1 MNDLPIPAFDF
12 QAVLFVQLNDLYHI
26 DACADYRDPQTML
39 LPRVATVIDRL
50 RKAYGSESVIVCLPG
65 DFLAPSALSR
75 AHAGQQMVDV
85 LNEIGVDFVCP
96 GNHEFDLKRED
107 MSARDLVAECIGK
120 SKFRWLLTNLDDDSA
135 EEDSR
140 LPFDRY
146 AIIDLSPSTK
156 LILVGMLLRMELPDG
171 AGKTAIPASALD
183 QQMPAIIQDIGK
195 RGVVG
200 DPLHL
205 VVALTHLDL
214 EADRQFAAKSKLVHM
229 IMGGHDHNVKVLK
242 IGSDCLITKSASN
255 ARTLRLNFVV
265 EFTPAD
271 SEWGRGIPEEAKH
284 EILRHGLSQV
294 LSGVRRVALDTD
306 DAEAAGACTINEER
320 LAAYDMSATQPVLFS
335 SLAFNTCAESFQQL
349 VPPAQGLQERIM
361 EWVARKPELNR
372 IVGTAP
378 LRLELED
385 AKIRTRPTN
394 FGLMCCEIMR
404 GRFSERPLA
413 DVALITSGTFRLDR
427 DIDQGETLTCR
438 LLEDIFYY
446 DNELLECEVS
456 GSVLLKILD
465 QSRKL
470 LPGDSE
476 TEESEGNGEFL
487 QMSGLRVSNSTSG
500 VPLSPAN
507 VTLDDDMV
515 PHVLE
520 QGKEYRVVV
529 TDYVSKSKTYKAF
542 FNGLNAHKVAL
553 DLRVEVEN
561 SLVAAMNWLARLP
574 DVAG

>member
-1 MNDLPIPAFDF
+1 
-12 QAVLFVQLNDLYHI
+12 
-26 DACADYRDPQTML
+26 
-39 LPRVATVIDRL
+39 
-50 RKAYGSESVIVCLPG
+50 
-65 DFLAPSALSR
+65 
-75 AHAGQQMVDV
+75 
-85 LNEIGVDFVCP
+85 
-96 GNHEFDLKRED
+96 
-107 MSARDLVAECIGK
+107 
-120 SKFRWLLTNLDDDSA
+120 
-135 EEDSR
+135 
-140 LPFDRY
+140 
-146 AIIDLSPSTK
+146 
-156 LILVGMLLRMELPDG
+156 
-171 AGKTAIPASALD
+171 
-183 QQMPAIIQDIGK
+183 
-195 RGVVG
+195 
-200 DPLHL
+200 
-205 VVALTHLDL
+205 
-214 EADRQFAAKSKLVHM
+214 
-229 IMGGHDHNVKVLK
+229 
-242 IGSDCLITKSASN
+242 
-255 ARTLRLNFVV
+255 
-265 EFTPAD
+265 
-271 SEWGRGIPEEAKH
+271 
-284 EILRHGLSQV
+284 
-294 LSGVRRVALDTD
+294 
-306 DAEAAGACTINEER
+306 
-320 LAAYDMSATQPVLFS
+320 
-335 SLAFNTCAESFQQL
+335 
-349 VPPAQGLQERIM
+349 
-361 EWVARKPELNR
+361 
-372 IVGTAP
+372 
-378 LRLELED
+378 
-385 AKIRTRPTN
+385 
-394 FGLMCCEIMR
+394 MCCEIMR

-476 TEESEGNGEFL
+476 IEESEGNGEFL